1 MEDPIKYIDSSIKSL
16 HDKLSTSDAV
26 IEIEVQ
32 EELAHILSISRRL
45 KSAFFTAKLQDNK
58 NKLEQ
63 IEAIIPNLDLAICAL
78 QGNPNKV
85 LAQNVRR
92 DAEYFLRQIENPFT
106 AFFVNNFFKFL
117 YSTETHTKVVLGL
130 FLALPI
136 HLLAPIVLAYILSTA
151 NFYLKPLFKE
161 QSIQP
166 VTSQNIV
173 EEKNPEVKNQIKLTE
188 YEFYEASVLLVLS
201 AMSGA
206 TGSVVSI
213 MLRLDQY
220 RNPRYKETLLPI
232 FVGAFKPAIGAFLGI
247 FVFALI
253 SSTLLPITI
262 SKDEEKPINRW
273 LAFLAI
279 TFVVGFSERLAND
292 VVSQAERIVP
302 GRGGSQEKSETS
314 ASQLSAPKEED
325 KQKDR
330 D

>member
-1 MEDPIKYIDSSIKSL
+1 MLD
-16 HDKLSTSDAV
+16 
-26 IEIEVQ
+26 IEVQ
-32 EELAHILSISRRL
+32 AELSHILSIYRRL
-45 KSAFFTAKLQDNK
+45 KTAFLIAKVQDNK
-58 NKLEQ
+58 NKLEH
-63 IEAIIPNLDLAICAL
+63 IEAIAPNLNLAISAL
-78 QGNPNKV
+78 QVNSNKV
-85 LAQNVRR
+85 LARNIRR
-92 DAEYFLRQIENPFT
+92 DAEYFIRRIENPVT

-117 YSTETHTKVVLGL
+117 YSTETHTKVVIGL

-136 HLLAPIVLAYILSTA
+136 HLLAPIVLAYILSTS
-151 NFYLKPLFKE
+151 NLYLKPLFKE
-161 QSIQP
+161 QLTKPIS
-166 VTSQNIV
+166 SENLV
-173 EEKNPEVKNQIKLTE
+173 EAQKPEVKTQIKLTE

-220 RNPRYKETLLPI
+220 GNPRYKETLLPI

-253 SSTLLPITI
+253 NSTLLPITI

-302 GRGGSQEKSETS
+302 GRGASQEKSETS
-314 ASQLSAPKEED
+314 ASQLSAPTEED
-325 KQKDR
+325 KENDKS
-330 D
+330 